1 VKIAPSYSD
10 IFHGDFDNSSLC
22 TTSDEKRNTKRSEN
36 AEKFPQKNYLAK
48 PTDGQARPKCRGCA
62 AHVAMFASLSSIHG
76 RSTQAPCDSSFANDS
91 SPAITVLIHTS
102 FVFLLIATALAPTVG
117 FVSAGAISDIE
128 NNPTKPYSLF
138 CATS

>member
-1 VKIAPSYSD
+1 MDKQD
-10 IFHGDFDNSSLC
+10 Q
-22 TTSDEKRNTKRSEN
+22 N
-36 AEKFPQKNYLAK
+36 AAV
-48 PTDGQARPKCRGCA
+48 ARRMSPCLPRYRL
-62 AHVAMFASLSSIHG
+62 FHG

-128 NNPTKPYSLF
+128 NNPTKTVFVVL
-138 CATS
+138 CDIII

>member
-1 VKIAPSYSD
+1 VHLVIV
-10 IFHGDFDNSSLC
+10 SSLPLC
-22 TTSDEKRNTKRSEN
+22 K
-36 AEKFPQKNYLAK
+36 AE
-48 PTDGQARPKCRGCA
+48 
-62 AHVAMFASLSSIHG
+62 
-76 RSTQAPCDSSFANDS
+76 STQTPCDNSFANDS

-128 NNPTKPYSLF
+128 NNPTKPYWLF

>member
-1 VKIAPSYSD
+1 MKSATP
-10 IFHGDFDNSSLC
+10 
-22 TTSDEKRNTKRSEN
+22 N
-36 AEKFPQKNYLAK
+36 AVRTLKNFPKKNYLAR
-48 PTDGQARPKCRGCA
+48 PTDGQARPKCRRCA

-128 NNPTKPYSLF
+128 NNPTKTVFVVL
-138 CATS
+138 CDIII